1 MQRHL
6 KVQSKQDLPLPEP
19 GLVREEPG
27 AVAKRSKKAR
37 PVKMA
42 RIYREGRLG
51 EEQLS
56 SACRLEKSRARDRA
70 CQPGGLEGC

>member
-1 MQRHL
+1 M
-6 KVQSKQDLPLPEP
+6 PGP
-19 GLVREEPG
+19 GLLREEPG

-37 PVKMA
+37 TVKMA

-51 EEQLS
+51 EEQLG
-56 SACRLEKSRARDRA
+56 SARGLEKSRAGDRV

>member
-19 GLVREEPG
+19 GLVREEPR

-37 PVKMA
+37 TVKMA
-42 RIYREGRLG
+42 RIYRERREAGGRAA
-51 EEQLS
+51 QLS
-56 SACRLEKSRARDRA
+56 LWAREK
-70 CQPGGLEGC
+70 